1 MNEEMNSNI
10 NTKDI
15 VKEIYT
21 NRFRIIIVSLVISV
35 VTAGVSLLLPNEF
48 KSTANLFPNPNRGI
62 GFDIF
67 AENGGIQ
74 SLASSFLGGKSNE
87 ANRFYVLLESYNTKL
102 AVVENFNLVEV
113 YETTDSETPTLS
125 AIEILTENLNFESKE
140 EGNFVIEVW
149 DKDPVRAKEINDFL
163 IEELSK
169 RNNEISSKE
178 ASYYR
183 SFIEGR
189 YNETL
194 TTLNNLTDSLEFFQT
209 EFGVL
214 ELPTQ
219 VESYLSVLANL
230 SVNKYTAEIKVD
242 LLENT
247 LNKSNSTYKS
257 AVAEL
262 NAIEE
267 KLSDAY
273 NDSSNE
279 TLELSFNEI
288 PSISK
293 KYFYLVENIKVQTE
307 ILKFIVPLVEQAK
320 MDQAKSIP
328 VVSIIDSPRVP
339 ELKDKPRRSILVI
352 LSFISSMII
361 MTLYTLISL
370 SVRKNQDI
378 LNEIFK

>member
-1 MNEEMNSNI
+1 MNKEKSSNI
-10 NTKDI
+10 DTKDI
-15 VKEIYT
+15 VKEIYR
-21 NRFRIIIVSLVISV
+21 NRYRIIIVSIVVSI
-35 VTAGVSLLLPNEF
+35 VTAGVSLLIPNKF
-48 KSTANLFPNPNRGI
+48 KSTASLFPNPNRGI

-74 SLASSFLGGKSNE
+74 SLASTFLGGKSNE
-87 ANRFYVLLESYNTKL
+87 ANRFYILLESYNTKL

-169 RNNEISSKE
+169 RNNEISSRE

-183 SFIEGR
+183 SFMEGR

-194 TTLNNLTDSLEFFQT
+194 ATLSNLTDSLEFFQS

-219 VESYLSVLANL
+219 VENYLSVLANL

-247 LNKSNSTYKS
+247 LNKNNSTYKT

-267 KLSDAY
+267 KLSATY
-273 NDSSNE
+273 NDSSKE
-279 TLELSFNEI
+279 TLELNFNEI

-339 ELKDKPRRSILVI
+339 ELKDKPKRSRLVI
-352 LSFISSMII
+352 LSFISAIVI
-361 MTLYTLISL
+361 MTLYSLISL
-370 SVRKNQDI
+370 SVRKNRHI
-378 LNEIFK
+378 LNEIFE